1 MKKVLNLAMVF
12 ALTAFFAACSNDDN
26 EPTTGNLTVNLDGL
40 EELGADFVYE
50 GWLIVNGNPV
60 STGTFTSVDFPQTFT
75 VGFNNLEAAT
85 KFVLSIEPKND
96 PDPAPSKT
104 KILAG
109 DFTGN
114 SATVN
119 SNIVGDF
126 SDSWGRFILAT
137 PTDGMNNN
145 ERSGVWFLTPGTTP
159 PTVGLGLPELEE
171 GWKYEGWAVING
183 KPVTTGKFTKLS
195 ATDEFDGFSGPM
207 ALPAPNGADG
217 FFPGEDFLVNAPDGL
232 TFPVDLR
239 GATIV
244 ISVEPSPD
252 DSPAPFALK
261 PLAKVVAAD
270 AVDHAPI
277 ELGTGPKASISGSV
291 SRN

>member
-1 MKKVLNLAMVF
+1 MKKVLNLATIF
-12 ALTAFFAACSNDDN
+12 ALTAFFAACSNNDN

-40 EELGADFVYE
+40 EKLGTDFVYE
-50 GWLIVNGNPV
+50 GWLIVNGAPV
-60 STGTFTSVDFPQTFT
+60 STGTFTSVKFPQTFT
-75 VGFNNLEAAT
+75 VGFNDLETAT

-96 PDPAPSKT
+96 TDPAPSKT

-119 SNIVGDF
+119 SKIVGDF
-126 SDSWGRFILAT
+126 SDSWGKFILAT

-145 ERSGVWFLTPGTTP
+145 ERSGVWFLTPGTP
-159 PTVGLGLPELEE
+159 PKAGLGLPELKE

-183 KPVTTGKFTKLS
+183 KPVTTGKFTKLA
-195 ATDEFDGFSGPM
+195 ATDEFGGFSGAN
-207 ALPAPNGADG
+207 ALPAPNGANG
-217 FFPGEDFLVNAPDGL
+217 FFPGEDFLTNAPDGQ

-244 ISVEPSPD
+244 ITVEPSPD

-261 PLAKVVAAD
+261 PLAKKVAAD
-270 AVDHAPI
+270 AVDHSPI
-277 ELGTGPKASISGSV
+277 DLGTGPKALITGSV
-291 SRN
+291 KR

>member
-1 MKKVLNLAMVF
+1 MVF
-12 ALTAFFAACSNDDN
+12 ALTAFFVACSNNDN
-26 EPTTGNLTVNLDGL
+26 EPTTGNLTINLDGL
-40 EELGADFVYE
+40 EELGTDFVYE
-50 GWLIVNGNPV
+50 GWLIVNGAPV
-60 STGTFTSVDFPQTFT
+60 STGTFTSVTFPQTFS
-75 VGFNNLEAAT
+75 VGFNDLEAAT

-96 PDPAPSKT
+96 TDPAPSKT

-109 DFTGN
+109 DFSGN
-114 SATVN
+114 TATVN

-126 SDSWGRFILAT
+126 SNSWGKFILAT

-145 ERSGVWFLTPGTTP
+145 ERSGVWFLTPGTP
-159 PTVGLGLPELEE
+159 PTAGLGLPELED

-195 ATDEFDGFSGPM
+195 ATDEFGGFSGVN
-207 ALPAPNGADG
+207 ALPAPNGPDG
-217 FFPGEDFLVNAPDGL
+217 FFPGEDFLTNAPDGQ
-232 TFPVDLR
+232 TFPTDLR

-261 PLAKVVAAD
+261 PLAKKVATD
-270 AVDHAPI
+270 AVDHSPI
-277 ELGTGPKASISGSV
+277 DLGAGPKASITGSV
-291 SRN
+291 KR